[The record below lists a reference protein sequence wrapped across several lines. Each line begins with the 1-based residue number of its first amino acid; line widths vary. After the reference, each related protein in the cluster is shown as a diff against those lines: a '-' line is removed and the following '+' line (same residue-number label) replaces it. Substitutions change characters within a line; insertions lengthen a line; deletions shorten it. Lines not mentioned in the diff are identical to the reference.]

1 MSKNKKKPGKIQE
14 KIRLKFDSDEKLD
27 GGDFILK
34 LQEAYSELI
43 SKGCSKTQVEAHSS
57 YDDCVL
63 EIVFS
68 GSRELT
74 QEEIEKEEAKKQEE
88 KKLVEQMNELRR
100 KLAEIKKS

>member
-14 KIRLKFDSDEKLD
+14 KIKLKLEWEEQLD

-43 SKGCSKTQVEAHSS
+43 SKGCSKTQVEARSS

-63 EIVFS
+63 EIIFS
-68 GSRELT
+68 GTRELT

-88 KKLVEQMNELRR
+88 KKLVEQISELRR
-100 KLAEIKKS
+100 KLAGIKKS

>member
-14 KIRLKFDSDEKLD
+14 KIRLKFEWEEQLD
-27 GGDFILK
+27 GGNFILK
-34 LQEAYSELI
+34 LQESYSELI
-43 SKGCSKTQVEAHSS
+43 SKGCSETQVKISSS
-57 YDDCVL
+57 YDEML

-68 GSRELT
+68 GTRELT

-100 KLAEIKKS
+100 KLEEIKKS